1 MPLARPCPAELE
13 LLWWHKISPGDSDAL
28 HQGRVWAPV
37 TKPNPR
43 PATHPSVAM
52 RTGQRITKRRLISL
66 SRSQGGSVRTALQG
80 SSPPRDPG
88 CPQPSRPPAPSQHRC
103 PSRLAGGESAD
114 DVCSIHSVLPSASGT
129 HHFHLQPTV
138 RIEVCDPHITASGG
152 VSITEEHA
160 LQVSTSHIP

>member
-28 HQGRVWAPV
+28 HQDRVWAPV

-80 SSPPRDPG
+80 SSPPRDPR

-114 DVCSIHSVLPSASGT
+114 DVCSIHSVLRLSVARITFTCNQLSELRSVT
-129 HHFHLQPTV
+129 PT
-138 RIEVCDPHITASGG
+138 
-152 VSITEEHA
+152 
-160 LQVSTSHIP
+160 